1 MLFRSTNLASTLNY
15 DVKKTDG
22 EIKGVFTDQVGHAK
36 VYVEE
41 YDGEISTGDL
51 MSVMEILPSV
61 SCDSRNILV
70 ASARKV
76 KPKVHTNGQ
85 RDWLPV

>member
-1 MLFRSTNLASTLNY
+1 MTNLASTLNY

-41 YDGEISTGDL
+41 YDGEISTVTIKL
-51 MSVMEILPSV
+51 LTKQIIRKLKILF
-61 SCDSRNILV
+61 L
-70 ASARKV
+70 
-76 KPKVHTNGQ
+76 
-85 RDWLPV
+85 

>member
-1 MLFRSTNLASTLNY
+1 MRAAVVIVIMTTKPKNSQVTDVTDELGTSYDVTNLASTLNY

-41 YDGEISTGDL
+41 YDGEIST
-51 MSVMEILPSV
+51 VT
-61 SCDSRNILV
+61 
-70 ASARKV
+70 V
-76 KPKVHTNGQ
+76 KFVDETNNHGN
-85 RDWLPV
+85 